1 MSMQDTVADML
12 VQIKNAQAV
21 KKSSI
26 DITNSKLK
34 TAIAEVLKQ
43 EGYLTGYNCYEQNKK
58 PRIQLD
64 LKYHNDEP
72 VIDRLDRVSKPS
84 RRVYKGKEELPRVE
98 NGMGIAIISTSYGV
112 MSDHK
117 ARQHGCG
124 GEIICY
130 VS

>member
-1 MSMQDTVADML
+1 MQDTTADML

-26 DITNSKLK
+26 DLNNSRLK

-43 EGYLTGYNCYEQNKK
+43 EGYITDYNCYEYDKK
-58 PRIQLD
+58 PRMQLY
-64 LKYHNDEP
+64 LKYYNNEP

-84 RRVYKGKEELPRVE
+84 RRVYKSKDELPRVE